1 MVARRLKTRGR
12 VSERRSGLARRKF
25 LSTPKDPLI
34 CVMGNH
40 LASDSTEPAL
50 FEASRICRA
59 CSNDSAQP
67 DCPPAVPG
75 GIVINTV
82 F

>member
-1 MVARRLKTRGR
+1 MVARRLRTRGR
-12 VSERRSGLARRKF
+12 ISEGSGVAHRKF

-40 LASDSTEPAL
+40 LAADSTEARL

-59 CSNDSAQP
+59 CPDDSAQA
-67 DCPPAVPG
+67 DSPPAVPR
-75 GIVINTV
+75 GIVVNAV